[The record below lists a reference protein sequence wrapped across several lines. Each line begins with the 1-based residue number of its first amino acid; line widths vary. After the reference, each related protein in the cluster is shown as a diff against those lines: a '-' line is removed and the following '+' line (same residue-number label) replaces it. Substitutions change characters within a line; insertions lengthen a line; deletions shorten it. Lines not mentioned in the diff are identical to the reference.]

1 MGIVAMPKGAIYSH
15 KESAPIKEIDTR
27 GESMNNWEIIKII
40 NREGY
45 SAFYSEELGL
55 ATSVGLHC
63 FPIDKDGR
71 RLHDVYAN
79 YNPDTRKISED
90 LYRVYEYS
98 IETLFDLKFY
108 RYKPEA
114 PRNYYYG
121 GMPNSIRLDSAEEI
135 SDIRYEVVVD
145 YQTVYVDE
153 NGRSSTKSKEKTIII
168 SKKEEIQDITVW
180 ATKDKVTAYSMP
192 VLMDLQKGQ
201 KYYYIEQG
209 VCEVIKVYNYPDKQS
224 DMICKVVF
232 ANGTEKDIA
241 IGDKRFV
248 YIPLNYRSELLQFNK
263 SLNELALQPVIQR
276 NQERNLINVM
286 WQPIEEAARYV
297 VKLYRYVNTEN
308 RKKVYF
314 LKDYEVDRNEHFL
327 SVNDL
332 IVNGHIIV
340 VVAENR
346 SGEIVAQSRG
356 IDVAIGEP
364 KWF

>member
-1 MGIVAMPKGAIYSH
+1 
-15 KESAPIKEIDTR
+15 
-27 GESMNNWEIIKII
+27 
-40 NREGY
+40 
-45 SAFYSEELGL
+45 
-55 ATSVGLHC
+55 
-63 FPIDKDGR
+63 
-71 RLHDVYAN
+71 
-79 YNPDTRKISED
+79 
-90 LYRVYEYS
+90 
-98 IETLFDLKFY
+98 
-108 RYKPEA
+108 
-114 PRNYYYG
+114 
-121 GMPNSIRLDSAEEI
+121 
-135 SDIRYEVVVD
+135 
-145 YQTVYVDE
+145 
-153 NGRSSTKSKEKTIII
+153 
-168 SKKEEIQDITVW
+168 
-180 ATKDKVTAYSMP
+180 
-192 VLMDLQKGQ
+192 MDLQEGQ

-232 ANGTEKDIA
+232 ANGAEKDIA

-248 YIPLNYRSELLQFNK
+248 YIPLNYKSELLQFNK

-286 WQPIEEAARYV
+286 WQPVEEAARYV

-332 IVNGHIIV
+332 IINGHIIV